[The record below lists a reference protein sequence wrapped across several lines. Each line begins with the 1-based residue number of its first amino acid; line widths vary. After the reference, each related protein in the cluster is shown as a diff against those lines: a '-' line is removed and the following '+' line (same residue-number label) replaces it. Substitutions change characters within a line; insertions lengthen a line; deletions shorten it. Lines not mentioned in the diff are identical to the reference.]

1 MTDGFAGPDAV
12 VAAAS
17 ALKIVRGSV
26 DEEELAALLAG
37 VVAFTAA
44 AADESPGHPTS
55 AWMDRTRTM
64 RGRRLMLPLGRGE
77 SAWRNSLR

>member
-1 MTDGFAGPDAV
+1 MSEVQGPDAV
-12 VAAAS
+12 LAAAA

-37 VVAFTAA
+37 VVAVASSGIEHEA
-44 AADESPGHPTS
+44 PGHPAS

-64 RGRRLMLPLGRGE
+64 RGRRLMLPIGRGE